1 MKKVLALVLFSS
13 TLWASTVTFKG
24 EEVTLNNKGL
34 QVGQKAPEFFAV
46 DKNFME
52 VTVGGKS
59 DKIQVIA
66 FLPSFDTGV
75 CKLETIAF
83 NEKVSKMENV
93 EVKIVSKDLPF
104 AIGRFCHDN
113 KITNVMTV
121 SDYKDDNHA
130 LRYGTTITAPV
141 FLEGFF
147 GRVVYILDKEGTVRY
162 KEIVG
167 KIESEPN
174 YDAIIKAVK
183 EIGIENK

>member
-1 MKKVLALVLFSS
+1 MKKVLALIVLSS

-24 EEVTLNNKGL
+24 DEVTLNSKGL
-34 QVGQKAPEFFAV
+34 KVGQLAPEFYAV
-46 DKNFME
+46 DKDFME

-59 DKIQVIA
+59 NKIQVIA

-83 NEKVSKMENV
+83 NEKISKMQNV

-130 LRYGTTITAPV
+130 LRYGTTISAPA

-147 GRVVYILDKEGTVRY
+147 GRVVYIVDIDGIVRY
-162 KEIVG
+162 KEIVE

-174 YDAIIKAVK
+174 YDAIIKAVNELGHEK
-183 EIGIENK
+183 